1 MSFLTIPRTA
11 PRQVAFRARRD
22 RLLHWVSEAVTML
35 TAAIAVL
42 AVAAATV
49 MLTME

>member
-11 PRQVAFRARRD
+11 PRQVAFRARRE
-22 RLLHWVSEAVTML
+22 RLLRWLGTAVIML

>member
-11 PRQVAFRARRD
+11 PRQVASRARQD
-22 RLLHWVSEAVTML
+22 RLLRWLSIAVTML

-49 MLTME
+49 MLTMD

>member
-22 RLLHWVSEAVTML
+22 WLLRWLSNAVTML

>member
-22 RLLHWVSEAVTML
+22 RLLRWLSTAVTML

-49 MLTME
+49 MLTMD

>member
-11 PRQVAFRARRD
+11 PRQVAFRAQRE
-22 RLLHWVSEAVTML
+22 RLLRWLGTAVTML